1 MQQHSEA
8 PLPKNFFNALAR
20 SLLLYK
26 EKRLPA
32 LRHDC
37 LWLVRVT
44 ADSSL

>member
-8 PLPKNFFNALAR
+8 PLPKNFLMRWRGLCFF
-20 SLLLYK
+20 YK